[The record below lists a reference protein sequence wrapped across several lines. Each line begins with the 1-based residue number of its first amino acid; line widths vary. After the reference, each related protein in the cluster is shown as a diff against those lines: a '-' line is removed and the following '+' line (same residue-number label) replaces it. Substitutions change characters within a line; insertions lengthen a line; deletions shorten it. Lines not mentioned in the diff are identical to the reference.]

1 MAFWLYTTN
10 SHNWAVTKK
19 TNILGASE
27 KHRNAL
33 SRIEEGDRC
42 LVYVISERSGTEMVG
57 SVIVAEYKVVSKV
70 FEDDHKIFQAPLTAP
85 SEGFRLRIRL
95 EPLKVFEKPISFKP
109 LVPKLTFI
117 KNKQRWSLNIRGK
130 AVVAIPKHDYGF
142 IKKAALQ

>member
-10 SHNWAVTKK
+10 SHNWGVTKK

-42 LVYVISERSGTEMVG
+42 LVYVISERNRAEIVG
-57 SVIVAEYKVVSKV
+57 SVIVAEYKVVSEV
-70 FEDDHKIFQAPLTAP
+70 FEDDHKIFQAPATAP

-95 EPLKVFEKPISFKP
+95 EPLRVFENPISFKP
-109 LVPKLTFI
+109 LVPKLAFI
-117 KNKQRWSLNIRGK
+117 KNKQRWSLSIRGK
-130 AVVAIPKHDYGF
+130 AVVEIPKHDYWT
-142 IKKAALQ
+142 ITQTVQ